1 MLTLNRAM
9 AGLTAAILLPLFV
22 LGCSDDGGE
31 ADAGTPPTQSVAEG
45 ETPQPGPPGP
55 AFEQPPGTTAS
66 SGGTSVEMG
75 VGTYCWTTMC
85 VDKIGPITRGTLA
98 IASGDEV
105 VIAVPDGAPPLN
117 EVNAQAFPAAN
128 PEEFDNGET
137 AWQPDFSFDGTLTAE
152 RDGDEVRVEAT
163 LEPGT
168 WVLVVGMFFKGGD
181 VQYSV
186 VLEVE

>member
-1 MLTLNRAM
+1 MPTVNRAL
-9 AGLTAAILLPLFV
+9 AGLAAAVLLPLFV
-22 LGCSDDGGE
+22 LGCSDD
-31 ADAGTPPTQSVAEG
+31 DDNPDPGTPPTQSVTEG
-45 ETPQPGPPGP
+45 ETPQVGAPGP
-55 AFEQPPGTTAS
+55 AFEEPPGTTAS

-85 VDKIGPITRGTLA
+85 VDKIGPITRGTLTV
-98 IASGDEV
+98 ASGDEV

-117 EVNAQAFPAAN
+117 EVSVQAFPAAN

-137 AWQPDFSFDGTLTAE
+137 AWQPDFNFDGTLTSK
-152 RDGDEVRVEAT
+152 RDRDEVRVEAT

-168 WVLVVGMFFKGGD
+168 WVLVVGMFFESGD
-181 VQYSV
+181 VQYGV